1 MAFVTN
7 AGNNVIAYCDAS
19 DIKDKDQRV
28 FESNEINFAD
38 APTTPTSLD
47 EYLDDLSIKAFARI
61 NEKIRASAKWRSYL
75 GYTNNSA
82 LTGNTIPGINA
93 DRIVGRKSDITD
105 LATYYVLK
113 EYLLPKVADFGD
125 ELNSEVQK
133 ITYYASKFDDLFNE
147 LMDMMDW
154 YDADGANGVDE
165 SDKMISFRSNRR
177 SRSKRNITRVR

>member
-7 AGNNVIAYCDAS
+7 IDGNVIAYCDAA
-19 DIKDKDQRV
+19 DIRDKDQRI

-38 APTTPTSLD
+38 APTTPTTLD

-75 GYTNNSA
+75 GFTNNSA
-82 LTGNTIPGINA
+82 LTGNTIPPINA
-93 DRIVGRKSDITD
+93 NRIVARQSDVTD

-125 ELNSEVQK
+125 DLNDEVQK
-133 ITYYASKFDDLFNE
+133 IAYYSSKFEDLFNE
-147 LMDMMDW
+147 LLDMMDW
-154 YDADGANGVDE
+154 YDAAGDGLDE
-165 SDKMISFRSNRR
+165 ADKMVSFRTNRR
-177 SRSKRNITRVR
+177 TRSKRNITRVR